1 MTTRYP
7 KTGGHKR
14 QSLGKFAVMTL
25 LMRSSPYT
33 ESDIA
38 AKIGPIRTS
47 FAAIKSGQATLVD
60 LEALD
65 VAMTTAL
72 GYARSIDP
80 LVVLTATVAR
90 DAIGRC
96 WARYQRTGRLG
107 WDGPA
112 LQSMEDGIDLHEQ
125 MLRMSTPA
133 AMMAAARLEHMV
145 VPWAAVSAEQVGGT
159 A

>member
-1 MTTRYP
+1 
-7 KTGGHKR
+7 
-14 QSLGKFAVMTL
+14 MTL

-33 ESDIA
+33 EADIA
-38 AKIGPIRTS
+38 AKTGAICTS
-47 FAAIKSGQATLVD
+47 FAAIKSGDASLAD

-96 WARYQRTGRLG
+96 WERYRRTGRLG

-112 LQSMEDGIDLHEQ
+112 LQAMEYGIELHEE
-125 MLRMSTPA
+125 MLRKSTPA

-145 VPWAAVSAEQVGGT
+145 VPWASLSVDANGEKKQ
-159 A
+159 